1 MLFAYTGGRGHLEPL
16 VPVARAAAAAGHTIA
31 FAATPSMTATVNAI
45 GFDAFPIGPRGSGK
59 PRKRTPLRE
68 VDIEREE
75 REFRERFVREGSR
88 LRAPGVL
95 ALCKVWRPDLLV
107 IDETDFGSM
116 VAAETAGLPYAS
128 LVVLIATGS
137 FVRPDVVGD
146 ELSELRA
153 EYGLSPDPELTML
166 SRHLVLAPGP
176 PSFRDPRFP
185 LPATAH
191 SFRPTAIEP
200 ASGEAGPP
208 PWPMALP
215 AAPTVYFTLGTE
227 FNVES
232 GDLFARVLE
241 GLGALEVNVV
251 ATVGEPIDPTEFESL
266 PQHVHVE
273 RFIPQ
278 ATVLSHSSA
287 VVSHA
292 GSGSVLGAL
301 AHGLPQV
308 LIPMGADQPFNAARC
323 DALGVARVLDAVEA
337 TPKLVRDAV
346 SAVLFGAAYRNAAE
360 RLRDE
365 IAALPGPESAVSL
378 LERLADDSGATPDQ
392 PIRSS

>member
-31 FAATPSMTATVNAI
+31 FAATPSMIATVNGI
-45 GFDAFPIGPRGSGK
+45 GFDAFPIGPRGSDK
-59 PRKRTPLRE
+59 PRQRTPLRE

-75 REFRERFVREGSR
+75 REFRERFVRDGSR

-107 IDETDFGSM
+107 VDETDFGSM
-116 VAAETAGLPYAS
+116 VAAEKAGLPYAS
-128 LVVLIATGS
+128 FMVLIATGS
-137 FVRPDVVGD
+137 FVRADLVGG

-153 EYGLSPDPELTML
+153 EYGLPRDPELRML

-191 SFRPTAIEP
+191 SFRPAAAEP
-200 ASGEAGPP
+200 ASGDAATP
-208 PWPMALP
+208 PWPVAFP
-215 AAPTVYFTLGTE
+215 DAPTVYFTLGTV
-227 FNVES
+227 FNLES

-241 GLGALEVNVV
+241 GLAELDVNVV
-251 ATVGEPIDPTEFESL
+251 ATAGDSIDPAEFEPL
-266 PQHVHVE
+266 PEHVRVE

-278 ATVLSHSSA
+278 ATVLPHIDA

-308 LIPMGADQPFNAARC
+308 LIPLGADQPFNATRC
-323 DALGVARVLDAVEA
+323 DALGVARVLDAIEA
-337 TPKLVRDAV
+337 APELVGDAV
-346 SAVLFGAAYRNAAE
+346 SAVLHDATYRTAAE

-365 IAALPGPESAVSL
+365 IAALPGPESAVARLEELGDTTHEQSL
-378 LERLADDSGATPDQ
+378 RN
-392 PIRSS
+392 R